1 MDDYIIILFLYYILS
16 FLKTGIAIATV
27 ILSIIII
34 TKKDKNA
41 KFFAFYLIP
50 MSCNYYIS
58 SFNTMI
64 SRVSA
69 NAYVSVSRVTS
80 YVGAALTLAA
90 LISVGM
96 YAKRRYDS
104 KAHITVPCSYIG
116 VCIVS
121 TVANMIAVSM
131 ARGNGENVLM
141 NNIIVAMTI
150 SLVMQCIPYI
160 ILVYVFY
167 KNSSQEDKFPNLWKI
182 MFLLTVALALNDL
195 ISLVAMYDSIHKSV
209 ASSVTALLVEVS
221 PLMPL
226 ILWLGLSIYVLR
238 KLSSEKSLRAAGAD
252 QE

>member
-1 MDDYIIILFLYYILS
+1 MDDYIIIAFLYYILS

-27 ILSIIII
+27 ILSIII

-50 MSCNYYIS
+50 MCCDYYIS

-64 SRVSA
+64 LRVSA
-69 NAYVSVSRVTS
+69 NAYASVSRVTT

-104 KAHITVPCSYIG
+104 KAHIVIPCSYIVVG
-116 VCIVS
+116 IVT
-121 TVANMIAVSM
+121 TVVNMIAVSM

-150 SLVMQCIPYI
+150 SLVLQLIPHI
-160 ILVYVFY
+160 ITVYVFY
-167 KNSSQEDKFPNLWKI
+167 KNSSKEEKFPSLWKI
-182 MFLLTVALALNDL
+182 FFLITVALALNDL
-195 ISLVAMYDSIHKSV
+195 VSLAAMYDSRYKSV
-209 ASSVTALLVEVS
+209 TTSAATLLVEVS

-238 KLSSEKSLRAAGAD
+238 KLSAEKSLRAAGAD

>member
-1 MDDYIIILFLYYILS
+1 MDDYIIISFLYYILS

-27 ILSIIII
+27 ILSIII

-50 MSCNYYIS
+50 MCCNYYIS

-64 SRVSA
+64 SRVSV

-104 KAHITVPCSYIG
+104 KAHITVPCSYIVVG
-116 VCIVS
+116 IVT
-121 TVANMIAVSM
+121 TVVNMIAVSM

-150 SLVMQCIPYI
+150 ALVLHLIPYI

-167 KNSSQEDKFPNLWKI
+167 KNSSKEEMYPSLWKI
-182 MFLLTVALALNDL
+182 MILLTVALALNDL
-195 ISLVAMYDSIHKSV
+195 VSIAAMYDSRYKSMTTS
-209 ASSVTALLVEVS
+209 AATLLVEVS
-221 PLMPL
+221 SLIPL

-238 KLSSEKSLRAAGAD
+238 KLSAEKSLRVAGED
-252 QE
+252 QD

>member
-1 MDDYIIILFLYYILS
+1 MDDYIIISFLYYILS

-27 ILSIIII
+27 ILSIII

-50 MSCNYYIS
+50 MCCNYFIS

-64 SRVSA
+64 SRVSV

-104 KAHITVPCSYIG
+104 KAHITLPCSYIVVG
-116 VCIVS
+116 IVT

-150 SLVMQCIPYI
+150 ALVLHLIPYI

-167 KNSSQEDKFPNLWKI
+167 KNSSKEEMYPSLWKI
-182 MFLLTVALALNDL
+182 MILLTVALALNDL
-195 ISLVAMYDSIHKSV
+195 VSLATMYDSRYKSV
-209 ASSVTALLVEVS
+209 TTSAATLLVEVS

-238 KLSSEKSLRAAGAD
+238 KLSAEKSLRAAGAD

>member
-1 MDDYIIILFLYYILS
+1 MDDYIIISFLYYILS

-27 ILSIIII
+27 ILSIII

-50 MSCNYYIS
+50 MCCNYSIS
-58 SFNTMI
+58 AFNTMI
-64 SRVSA
+64 LRESA
-69 NAYVSVSRVTS
+69 NAYVSVSRVTT

-104 KAHITVPCSYIG
+104 KAHIVIPCSYIVVG
-116 VCIVS
+116 IVT
-121 TVANMIAVSM
+121 TVVNMIAVSM

-141 NNIIVAMTI
+141 DNIVVATAI
-150 SLVMQCIPYI
+150 SLVLQLIPHI
-160 ILVYVFY
+160 ITVYVFY
-167 KNSSQEDKFPNLWKI
+167 KNSSKEEKFPSLWKI
-182 MFLLTVALALNDL
+182 FFLITVALALKDL
-195 ISLVAMYDSIHKSV
+195 VSLAAMYDSRYKSV
-209 ASSVTALLVEVS
+209 TTSAATLLVEVS

-238 KLSSEKSLRAAGAD
+238 KLSAEKSLRAAGAD

>member
-1 MDDYIIILFLYYILS
+1 MDDYIIISFLYYILS

-27 ILSIIII
+27 ILSIII

-50 MSCNYYIS
+50 MCCNYFIS

-64 SRVSA
+64 SRVSV

-104 KAHITVPCSYIG
+104 KAHIMVPCSYIVVG
-116 VCIVS
+116 IVT
-121 TVANMIAVSM
+121 TVVNMIAVSM

-150 SLVMQCIPYI
+150 ALVLHLIPYI

-167 KNSSQEDKFPNLWKI
+167 KNSSKEEMYPSLWKI
-182 MFLLTVALALNDL
+182 MILLTVALALNDL
-195 ISLVAMYDSIHKSV
+195 VSIAAMYDSRYKSMTTS
-209 ASSVTALLVEVS
+209 AATLLVEVS
-221 PLMPL
+221 SLIPL

-238 KLSSEKSLRAAGAD
+238 KLSAEKSLRAAGED
-252 QE
+252 QD

>member
-1 MDDYIIILFLYYILS
+1 MDDYIIISFLYYILS

-27 ILSIIII
+27 ILSIII

-50 MSCNYYIS
+50 MCCNYYIS

-64 SRVSA
+64 SRVSV

-104 KAHITVPCSYIG
+104 KAHITVPCSYIVVG
-116 VCIVS
+116 IVT
-121 TVANMIAVSM
+121 TVVNMIAVSM

-150 SLVMQCIPYI
+150 ALVLHLIPYI

-167 KNSSQEDKFPNLWKI
+167 KNSSKEEMYPSLWKI
-182 MFLLTVALALNDL
+182 MILLTVALALNDL
-195 ISLVAMYDSIHKSV
+195 VSIAAMYDSRYKSMTTS
-209 ASSVTALLVEVS
+209 AATLLVEVS
-221 PLMPL
+221 SLIPL

-238 KLSSEKSLRAAGAD
+238 KLSAEKFLRAAGED
-252 QE
+252 QD

>member
-1 MDDYIIILFLYYILS
+1 MDDYIIISFLYYILS

-27 ILSIIII
+27 ILSIII

-50 MSCNYYIS
+50 MCCNYYIS

-64 SRVSA
+64 SRVSV

-104 KAHITVPCSYIG
+104 KAHITVPCSYIVVG
-116 VCIVS
+116 IVT
-121 TVANMIAVSM
+121 TVVNMIAVSM

-150 SLVMQCIPYI
+150 ALVLHLIPYI

-167 KNSSQEDKFPNLWKI
+167 KNSSKEEMYPSLWKI
-182 MFLLTVALALNDL
+182 MILLTVALALNDL
-195 ISLVAMYDSIHKSV
+195 VSIAAMYDSRYKSMTTS
-209 ASSVTALLVEVS
+209 AATLLVEVS
-221 PLMPL
+221 SLMPL

-238 KLSSEKSLRAAGAD
+238 KLSAEKSLRAAGED
-252 QE
+252 QD

>member
-1 MDDYIIILFLYYILS
+1 MDDYIIISFLYYILS

-27 ILSIIII
+27 ILSIII

-50 MSCNYYIS
+50 MCCNYYIS

-64 SRVSA
+64 LRVSA

-104 KAHITVPCSYIG
+104 KAHIVIPCSYIVVG
-116 VCIVS
+116 IV
-121 TVANMIAVSM
+121 TTAVNMISVSM

-141 NNIIVAMTI
+141 DNIVVATAI
-150 SLVMQCIPYI
+150 SLVLQLIPHI
-160 ILVYVFY
+160 ITVYVFY
-167 KNSSQEDKFPNLWKI
+167 KNSSKEEMYPSLWKI
-182 MFLLTVALALNDL
+182 MILLTVALALNDL
-195 ISLVAMYDSIHKSV
+195 VSLAAMYDSRYKSV
-209 ASSVTALLVEVS
+209 TTSAATLLVEVS

-238 KLSSEKSLRAAGAD
+238 KLSAEKSLRAAGAE

>member
-1 MDDYIIILFLYYILS
+1 MDDYIIISFLYYILS

-27 ILSIIII
+27 ILSIII

-50 MSCNYYIS
+50 MCCNYYIS

-64 SRVSA
+64 SRVSV

-104 KAHITVPCSYIG
+104 KAHITVPCSYIVVG
-116 VCIVS
+116 IVT
-121 TVANMIAVSM
+121 TVVNMIAVSM

-150 SLVMQCIPYI
+150 ALVLHLIPYI

-167 KNSSQEDKFPNLWKI
+167 KNSSKEEMYPSLWKI
-182 MFLLTVALALNDL
+182 MILLTVALALNDL
-195 ISLVAMYDSIHKSV
+195 VSIAAMYDSRYKSMTTS
-209 ASSVTALLVEVS
+209 AATLLVEVS
-221 PLMPL
+221 SLIPL

-238 KLSSEKSLRAAGAD
+238 KLSAEKSLRAAGED
-252 QE
+252 QD